1 MVIEGGGAYLS
12 SFLSPAFQEQL
23 GALLLLNPQPNQVT
37 NKTTIMGVRGWHE
50 PTSTDSGGV
59 SM

>member
-1 MVIEGGGAYLS
+1 MIIKGGGAYLS

-23 GALLLLNPQPNQVT
+23 EALLLLNPQPNQVA
-37 NKTTIMGVRGWHE
+37 NKTAIMSVRGQYE
-50 PTSTDSGGV
+50 PTSADSGGV